1 MIKLENIHKR
11 FGETEVLKGINLSI
25 EQGEIIV
32 IIGSSGTGK
41 STLLRCVNFL
51 EQADQGKITID
62 DVTVDSQKTTKA
74 EVLALRRKTG
84 FVFQNYALFAHMTA
98 RQNIA
103 EGLITVRGWK
113 KDQALARAQQ
123 ILDDIGLSDKG
134 DSYPAAL
141 SGGQQQRVGIGRA
154 MALQPELLLFDEPT
168 SALDP
173 EWVGE
178 VLALMKKLATQHQTM
193 LVVTHE
199 MQFAKEVA
207 DRVIFMANGHIVEQG
222 SPQDI
227 FDNPQDPKLKKFLNQ
242 VGID

>member
-1 MIKLENIHKR
+1 MIQLKNIHKR
-11 FGETEVLKGINLSI
+11 FGDTEILKGIDIDINK
-25 EQGEIIV
+25 GEIIV

-51 EQADQGKITID
+51 EQAEQGEISID
-62 DVTVDSQKTTKA
+62 DTYVNCEKYTKA
-74 EVLALRRKTG
+74 EELALRRKTG

-103 EGLITVRGWK
+103 EGLITVHGWK
-113 KDQALARAQQ
+113 KDKALARAQQ
-123 ILDDIGLSDKG
+123 ILDDIGLQDKG

-154 MALQPELLLFDEPT
+154 MALEPELLLFDEPT

-178 VLALMKKLATQHQTM
+178 VLNLMKKLANQHQTM

-199 MQFAKEVA
+199 MQFAREVA
-207 DRVIFMANGHIVEQG
+207 DRVIFMAEGNIVEQG
-222 SPQDI
+222 KPEDI
-227 FDNPQDPKLKKFLNQ
+227 FGNPQDPRLKKFLNQ
-242 VGID
+242 VGI

>member
-1 MIKLENIHKR
+1 MIKLANIHKR
-11 FGETEVLKGINLSI
+11 FGDSEVLKGIDIDI

-41 STLLRCVNFL
+41 STLLRTVNFL
-51 EQADQGKITID
+51 ENADKGVITID
-62 DVTVDSQKTTKA
+62 DVSVDTENHTKA
-74 EVLALRRKTG
+74 EVIALRRKTG

-113 KDQALARAQQ
+113 KADALKRAQE
-123 ILDDIGLSDKG
+123 ILDDIGLGDKG

-178 VLALMKKLATQHQTM
+178 VLQLMKELATKHQTM

-207 DRVIFMANGHIVEQG
+207 DRVIFMAEGNIVEQG

-227 FDNPQDPKLKKFLNQ
+227 FGNPQDPRLKKFLRQ
-242 VGID
+242 VGAE

>member
-1 MIKLENIHKR
+1 MIKLTNIHKY
-11 FGETEVLKGINLSI
+11 FGETEVLKGIDLEINK
-25 EQGEIIV
+25 GEIVV

-51 EQADQGKITID
+51 EQANQGVINID
-62 DVTVDSQKTTKA
+62 DVTVDCQNQTKA
-74 EVLALRRKTG
+74 GVLSLRRKTG

-103 EGLITVRGWK
+103 EGLITVKGWK
-113 KDQALARAQQ
+113 KEDAHKRAQQ
-123 ILDDIGLSDKG
+123 ILDDIGLGDKG
-134 DSYPAAL
+134 DNYPSAL

-178 VLALMKKLATQHQTM
+178 VLSLMKKLATQQQTM

-199 MQFAKEVA
+199 MQFAREVA
-207 DRVIFMANGHIVEQG
+207 DRVIFMADGYIAEQG

-227 FDNPQDPKLKKFLNQ
+227 FGNPQDPRLKKFLNM